1 MLSDPQLHYLDNA
14 ATSRVDPAVAQAV
27 SEALTELWA
36 NPSSLYDPAVSAQDA
51 IAAARA
57 RVAKTL
63 HCRSDEIYFTAC
75 GSEGNNMAVTGAAR
89 PRKHWGNKI
98 VVTGFEHP
106 SVQRPIRALKDEGFT
121 VVEVMPGADGR
132 IDTQK
137 FLAEIDKN
145 TVLAACM
152 AVNNETGAVQ
162 DIAALGKGIKARN
175 SRTHFHVDAVQA
187 WLRMPIDLQKWRE
200 VDTLSVSGHKVHAPK
215 GVGALFIRD
224 SQRQTLKPPYL
235 GGHQERGLR
244 PGTEN
249 TPYIVGLGLAAAKGA
264 KNLSDRNAHIC
275 ALNAQL
281 RTGLEEL
288 AQQAPITLN
297 SPADAVPEVL
307 NFSTNC
313 VNSQTFI
320 EYLSGR
326 HIYISGGS
334 ACDKGEPSHTLM
346 AMGAPDLAV
355 RTALRVSFCGDNT
368 PEDVQALLDGLK
380 DGLKELQHI

>member
-137 FLAEIDKN
+137 FLSEIDKN

-175 SRTHFHVDAVQA
+175 SRTHFHVDAVQV

-249 TPYIVGLGLAAAKGA
+249 TPYIVGLGVAAAQGQQK
-264 KNLSDRNAHIC
+264 LRPRIAHIA
-275 ALNAQL
+275 ALNRQL
-281 RTGLEEL
+281 RAGLEKL
-288 AQQAPITLN
+288 DGITLN
-297 SPADAVPEVL
+297 SPDDAVGEIV
-307 NFSTNC
+307 NFSTGC
-313 VNSQTFI
+313 INSQTFI
-320 EYLSGR
+320 NYLNTR
-326 HIYISGGS
+326 AVYVSGGS
-334 ACDKGEPSHTLM
+334 ACDKGEPSHTLL
-346 AMGAPDLAV
+346 AMGCADLTV
-355 RTALRVSFCGDNT
+355 RTALRVSFCADNT
-368 PEDVQALLDGLK
+368 AEDVDALLAGLR

>member
-14 ATSRVDPAVAQAV
+14 ATTRVDPAVAQAIGT
-27 SEALTELWA
+27 ALTELWA
-36 NPSSLYDPAVSAQDA
+36 NPSSLYDPAVAAQDA
-51 IAAARA
+51 VQTARA

-75 GSEGNNMAVTGAAR
+75 GSESNNMAVYGAAR
-89 PRKHWGNKI
+89 PRRAWGSKI

-121 VVEVMPGADGR
+121 VVEILPGPDGR

-137 FLAEIDKN
+137 FLQEIDKN

-200 VDTLSVSGHKVHAPK
+200 VDSLSVSGHKVHAPK

-224 SQRQTLKPPYL
+224 SQRQTLKPPYI

-249 TPYIVGLGLAAAKGA
+249 TPYIVGLGMAAALGQQKLRTRMTRIAELAALDG
-264 KNLSDRNAHIC
+264 
-275 ALNAQL
+275 
-281 RTGLEEL
+281 
-288 AQQAPITLN
+288 ITLN
-297 SPADAVPEVL
+297 SPADAVGEIV

-313 VNSQTFI
+313 INSQTFI
-320 EYLSGR
+320 NYLNTR
-326 HIYISGGS
+326 AVYVSGGS
-334 ACDKGEPSHTLM
+334 ACDKGEPSHTLL
-346 AMGAPDLAV
+346 AMGCSDLTV
-355 RTALRVSFCGDNT
+355 RTALRVSLCADNT
-368 PEDVQALLDGLK
+368 AEDVDALLAGVR

>member
-36 NPSSLYDPAVSAQDA
+36 NPSSLYDPAVAAQDA

-162 DIAALGKGIKARN
+162 DIAALGKAIGSMVYFADGQATCMHLSAQDK
-175 SRTHFHVDAVQA
+175 VDC
-187 WLRMPIDLQKWRE
+187 
-200 VDTLSVSGHKVHAPK
+200 
-215 GVGALFIRD
+215 GAQD
-224 SQRQTLKPPYL
+224 ADL
-235 GGHQERGLR
+235 GG
-244 PGTEN
+244 
-249 TPYIVGLGLAAAKGA
+249 IV
-264 KNLSDRNAHIC
+264 NY
-275 ALNAQL
+275 ALYMDGV
-281 RTGLEEL
+281 RMCFM
-288 AQQAPITLN
+288 
-297 SPADAVPEVL
+297 AD
-307 NFSTNC
+307 
-313 VNSQTFI
+313 
-320 EYLSGR
+320 
-326 HIYISGGS
+326 
-334 ACDKGEPSHTLM
+334 
-346 AMGAPDLAV
+346 
-355 RTALRVSFCGDNT
+355 
-368 PEDVQALLDGLK
+368 EDVQGNWKYSLRALPGEDVSDIARSFGGGGHALASGCTIAGPYADSSRAMMNAMEKKLLK
-380 DGLKELQHI
+380 